1 MSADTSPELFDR
13 RERVREAFGN
23 GILCGTVA
31 YALNETVETA
41 TRVRVDKAVCTAA
54 GAAYEKRS
62 EPMEGA
68 DDPDFE
74 YVLVAAFDAAGFEI
88 EA

>member
-1 MSADTSPELFDR
+1 MSAATSSELHDR
-13 RERVREAFGN
+13 RQRAIEAYHDTYTPDFN
-23 GILCGTVA
+23 PLEQAI
-31 YALNETVETA
+31 ETA
-41 TRVRVDKAVCTAA
+41 TRVRIDKAVLTAA
-54 GAAYEKRS
+54 WAAYEKRS
-62 EPMEGA
+62 GPMEGA